1 MIFSKNCRQEPND
14 DITNSES
21 FRFILKFTYNT
32 NDLVSSNLEVAVS
45 MK

>member
-14 DITNSES
+14 DTSNSES

-32 NDLVSSNLEVAVS
+32 NDLVSSNLEVAVL
-45 MK
+45 ME